1 MQGTVLDGE
10 LVVNKANGVMQYCV
24 FDAVALCG
32 SFVGALPYSK
42 RLTYLRLCMDGQEAL
57 ACSKPFQVRLKNCFS
72 AHDAWKT
79 FMEQYTC
86 VVPSLYDTD
95 GLIFTPEAAPYVHG
109 RHMSQFK
116 WKPCRS
122 NTVDFQVGQGGKL
135 LVLERGSLRE
145 ASLMHPDDLPLAPE
159 GAIVE
164 CKNASDAWRVCHV
177 RSDKTAPNDFLT
189 YQRTLVNIEEDIQL
203 QEFDALFVH

>member
-1 MQGTVLDGE
+1 MLDGE
-10 LVVNKANGVMQYCV
+10 LVLNKATGVTQYCV
-24 FDAVALCG
+24 FDAVTLCG

-42 RLTYLRLCMDGQEAL
+42 RLTYLRLCLDGQEAL
-57 ACSKPFQVRLKNCFS
+57 ACGKPFQLRLKNCFS

-95 GLIFTPEAAPYVHG
+95 GLIFTPESAPYVHG
-109 RHMSQFK
+109 RHMGQYK
-116 WKPCRS
+116 WKPCKS
-122 NTVDFQVGQGGKL
+122 NTVDFQVGLSGKL

-145 ASLMHPDDLPLAPE
+145 VCMLHPDDAPSAVV
-159 GAIVE
+159 GSIVE
-164 CKNASDAWRVCHV
+164 CMMTSGAWRVCHV
-177 RSDKTAPNDFLT
+177 RSDKTSPNDFLT

-203 QEFDALFVH
+203 QEFDALFLH